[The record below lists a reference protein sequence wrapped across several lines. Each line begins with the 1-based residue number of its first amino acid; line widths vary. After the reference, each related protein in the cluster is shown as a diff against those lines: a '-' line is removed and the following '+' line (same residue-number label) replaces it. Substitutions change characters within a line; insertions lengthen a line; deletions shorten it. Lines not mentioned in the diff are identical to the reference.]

1 MNKNLNVID
10 RKALDLY
17 RIFLLSGY
25 FFVKIKII
33 KWNKSKHMMLI
44 WGFIILLTLA
54 VIFLI
59 WLQFNNNESS
69 QSVEGV
75 PVEEKVAHLEE
86 NLKKTLEIMQ
96 DLAKKMHVQQEVLDQ
111 TTAKLQKVELQNAE
125 LVNLLAKVVEPK
137 S

>member
-1 MNKNLNVID
+1 
-10 RKALDLY
+10 
-17 RIFLLSGY
+17 
-25 FFVKIKII
+25 
-33 KWNKSKHMMLI
+33 MMLI

-59 WLQFNNNESS
+59 WLQFNNNEDLPT
-69 QSVEGV
+69 VEGV

-111 TTAKLQKVELQNAE
+111 TTAKLQQVELQNAE
-125 LVNLLAKVVEPK
+125 LVSLLTKVVDPQK
-137 S
+137 

>member
-1 MNKNLNVID
+1 
-10 RKALDLY
+10 
-17 RIFLLSGY
+17 
-25 FFVKIKII
+25 
-33 KWNKSKHMMLI
+33 MMLI

-96 DLAKKMHVQQEVLDQ
+96 DLAKKMHVQQEVLDK